1 MSVITIQNHRLI
13 GPRIFKVRA
22 CEPRIRT
29 CLAIVTRAQQS
40 ESNGGEEAAG
50 KEKGWLAGFL
60 DFNSWAPRSAR
71 MWRLNQYD
79 YESSTSG
86 SDEENGKS
94 SPIQSCLVIY
104 WPSCP
109 VNSSVDYC
117 SVSIDKAARAM
128 CMTLKSSICANSTG
142 IALPVTVWPTVDD
155 HSSSCSFP
163 QKASR
168 I

>member
-1 MSVITIQNHRLI
+1 MKKCDGFTPPLLIRPGQRPSLNRLVTGMSVITIQNHRLI

-94 SPIQSCLVIY
+94 GPIQSL
-104 WPSCP
+104 
-109 VNSSVDYC
+109 
-117 SVSIDKAARAM
+117 
-128 CMTLKSSICANSTG
+128 
-142 IALPVTVWPTVDD
+142 
-155 HSSSCSFP
+155 
-163 QKASR
+163 SR
-168 I
+168 LLA